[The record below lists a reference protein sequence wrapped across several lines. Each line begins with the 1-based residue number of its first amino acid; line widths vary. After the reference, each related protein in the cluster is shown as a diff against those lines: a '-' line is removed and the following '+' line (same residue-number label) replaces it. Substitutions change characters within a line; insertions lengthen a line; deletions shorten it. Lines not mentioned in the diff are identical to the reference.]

1 MELFKGYNMPKNQ
14 SLILTTLAKKN
25 CYLSVKEISE
35 FSKLA
40 RETTY
45 KNLSALKEKDLVEK
59 AVTSPI
65 KYKAIPLKTILQIL
79 HQQKIKQI
87 HVLEDLTKQTLTN
100 IKDLKNNNI
109 EERFQYV
116 LVPKKN
122 RFVERINHAIFHSKE
137 KIKIKTSVKRYL
149 QAISMHKEMYQESFT
164 NAISNGAR
172 FQIIIGLESRE
183 EKIPE
188 EIKFLQESPNV
199 SVKFFYSLPEIIM
212 AIIDEK
218 EVFFL
223 NEPNG
228 SLEESSALWSNN
240 HSLIKAL
247 STCFDLS
254 WIKTNSNMQTKMH
267 MQ

>member
-1 MELFKGYNMPKNQ
+1 
-14 SLILTTLAKKN
+14 
-25 CYLSVKEISE
+25 SVKEISQ

-40 RETTY
+40 RETIY
-45 KNLSALKEKDLVEK
+45 KVLPDLKEKGLVEK

-65 KYKAIPLKTILQIL
+65 KYKSIPIKTILQIL
-79 HQQKIKQI
+79 HQQKIRQI
-87 HVLEDLTKQTLTN
+87 HVLEKLTKQVLTN
-100 IKDLKNNNI
+100 SKDLENNNI
-109 EERFQYV
+109 EERFRYV
-116 LVPKKN
+116 LVPKKSQ
-122 RFVERINHAIFHSKE
+122 FIERINHAIFNGKE
-137 KIKIKTSVKRYL
+137 KIKIKTSIKRYL

-164 NAISNGAR
+164 NAISNGAK
-172 FQIIIGLESRE
+172 FQVIIGLESRE

-199 SVKFFYSLPEIIM
+199 SLKFFDTLPEIVM

-228 SLEESSALWSNN
+228 SLGESSALWSNN

-247 STCFDLS
+247 STCFNLS
-254 WIKTNSNMQTKMH
+254 WNKTNSTTH
-267 MQ
+267 